1 MKPII
6 ILSVLLI
13 ATLSIGV
20 DLAER
25 IEMRARSTI
34 ASLSVP
40 KPPPWPLSRS

>member
-6 ILSVLLI
+6 ILSVFLI

-25 IEMRARSTI
+25 IEMRAQHDR
-34 ASLSVP
+34 LSFGAEAIT
-40 KPPPWPLSRS
+40 LAAQ

>member
-25 IEMRARSTI
+25 IEMRAQHDR
-34 ASLSVP
+34 LSFGAEPTV
-40 KPPPWPLSRS
+40 LAAR